1 MGELK
6 VMTGIFVLTIASYAL
21 SSLYSNEY
29 TKDRAISDAGRNE
42 GSTPRSFILPATP
55 AVALIQEEKVRL
67 KENERLIKRCLL
79 ALHDLGYFIRDLDDI
94 YDDNI
99 PVLLLRYQMQEKIEK
114 TAKLDPTTISNLVC
128 G

>member
-6 VMTGIFVLTIASYAL
+6 IMTGIFLLTIAAYAL

-29 TKDRAISDAGRNE
+29 KKERAISDAGRNE

-67 KENERLIKRCLL
+67 KENELLIKRCLL

-94 YDDNI
+94 FDDNI
-99 PVLLLRYQMQEKIEK
+99 PVVLLRYQMQKKIEK
-114 TAKLDPTTISNLVC
+114 TAKLDPTTISNLEC

>member
-6 VMTGIFVLTIASYAL
+6 IMTGIFVLTIASYAL
-21 SSLYSNEY
+21 SSLYTNEY
-29 TKDRAISDAGRNE
+29 KKDRAISDAGRNE

>member
-55 AVALIQEEKVRL
+55 AVALIQEERVL
-67 KENERLIKRCLL
+67 VVESSPESTLDGTPGVW
-79 ALHDLGYFIRDLDDI
+79 AGQSDLFLSRFAG
-94 YDDNI
+94 
-99 PVLLLRYQMQEKIEK
+99 
-114 TAKLDPTTISNLVC
+114 
-128 G
+128 